1 MKLIIA
7 SHNPGKIAEFKSLF
21 ESFDLQVQSLLDFPE
36 IPEIEETGTTFEEN
50 ARLKAETIAKEM
62 NCLALSDDSGL
73 CVPILNNEPG
83 VYSARYAGEEK
94 DDEKNRLKLLEK
106 LKGLDGDQRKAYFTT
121 VIVLASP
128 QKDSLVVEGN
138 VEGIIT
144 KEPIGEGGFGYDS
157 LFYYPADQQ
166 TFAQISAERKN
177 QISHRGQ
184 AVEKLK
190 EKLNDWLEG

>member
-7 SHNPGKIAEFKSLF
+7 SHNPGKIAEFKALF
-21 ESFDLQVQSLLDFPE
+21 EAFDLQVQSLLDYPE
-36 IPEIEETGTTFEEN
+36 IPEVEETGTTFEEN

-73 CVPILNNEPG
+73 CVPALNNEPG

-94 DDEKNRLKLLEK
+94 NDERNRLKLLEN
-106 LKGLDGDQRKAYFTT
+106 LKEFNGDQRKAYFTT
-121 VIVLASP
+121 VIVLADP

-157 LFYYPADQQ
+157 LFYYPQDQQ

>member
-7 SHNPGKIAEFKSLF
+7 SHNPGKIAEFKALF
-21 ESFDLQVQSLLDFPE
+21 EAFDLQVQSLLDYPE
-36 IPEIEETGTTFEEN
+36 IPEVEETGTTFEEN

-73 CVPILNNEPG
+73 CVPALNNEPG

-94 DDEKNRLKLLEK
+94 NDERNRLKLLEN
-106 LKGLDGDQRKAYFTT
+106 LKEFNGDQRKAYFTT
-121 VIVLASP
+121 VIVLADP

-157 LFYYPADQQ
+157 LFYYPQDQQ

-190 EKLNDWLEG
+190 GKLNDWLEG